1 MGSMKPE
8 QDASTQAEII
18 AAMRDAWLQSVDD
31 GAASAVRLD
40 ASTLAEEVI
49 SIVEGMGYAKEVA
62 MDVGSAAEYALLMQF
77 HIESGSS
84 NAQDASI
91 RETEEEE

>member
-8 QDASTQAEII
+8 QDVSTQAEII
-18 AAMRDAWLQSVDD
+18 TAMRDAWLQSVDD

-62 MDVGSAAEYALLMQF
+62 MDVGGSGRGRPDRAVPHKLR
-77 HIESGSS
+77 IEVKPR
-84 NAQDASI
+84 A
-91 RETEEEE
+91 